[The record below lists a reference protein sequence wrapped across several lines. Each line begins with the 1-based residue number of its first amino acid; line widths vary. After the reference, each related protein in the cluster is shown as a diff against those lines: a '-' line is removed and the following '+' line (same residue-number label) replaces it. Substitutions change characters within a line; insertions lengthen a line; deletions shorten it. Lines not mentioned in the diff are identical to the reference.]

1 MELAVFTGTA
11 VLILVQ
17 PAQEVVSS
25 SRVASLNVIW
35 SFCFIFP
42 PFFSN
47 STGWGRWGNQEAKE
61 VQNQLAQASNGP
73 APTQAATSQAATS
86 QAATSQAATSQ
97 AATSQAATSQAAT
110 SHPTGCAAAGYRG
123 CCTGDNCKTDSGCY
137 CDVRCY
143 YFHNC
148 CDDITSIGCYRKCAA
163 YSSCVGFLRC

>member
-86 QAATSQAATSQ
+86 QAATSQAATS
-97 AATSQAATSQAAT
+97 
-110 SHPTGCAAAGYRG
+110 HPTGCAAAGYTG

-148 CDDITSIGCYRKCAA
+148 CDDITSIGCYRKCTA